1 MQTTR
6 PMHNAI
12 DIKTKVLLPRTY
24 VILVDFGYTVQALWH
39 YCSQTL
45 LNYLA
50 LISFD
55 FDHT

>member
-6 PMHNAI
+6 LMPNAI
-12 DIKTKVLLPRTY
+12 DIKTKVFLPRTY
-24 VILVDFGYTVQALWH
+24 VILADFGHPVQALWQ
-39 YCSQTL
+39 YCSQTH

>member
-1 MQTTR
+1 
-6 PMHNAI
+6 MHNAI

-24 VILVDFGYTVQALWH
+24 VILADFGYPVQALWH